1 MLNICWRYRYGMLL
15 QLSTLPTD
23 MEGATTF
30 ENIVNLIGAGM
41 RVRLLL
47 LARLKTV
54 EITEHA
60 LGLKQVH
67 FLHLL
72 LIKSLLTEDIFGIH
86 TILHLCERLHTRPPG
101 VCSKTHC
108 RKSFA
113 CCLCLQNPWKPVV
126 NVSDRPLESY
136 IGQ

>member
-1 MLNICWRYRYGMLL
+1 MLNICWCYHYGMLL

-23 MEGATTF
+23 MEGATTL
-30 ENIVNLIGAGM
+30 ENIVNFVGAGM

-47 LARLKTV
+47 LAGFKTV

-72 LIKSLLTEDIFGIH
+72 LVKNLLAEDMFGLH
-86 TILHLCERLHTRPPG
+86 TVLHLCSRSHTYSPDPTPRGIVANLSPA
-101 VCSKTHC
+101 VYACSAIDSRTTPY
-108 RKSFA
+108 RS
-113 CCLCLQNPWKPVV
+113 
-126 NVSDRPLESY
+126 
-136 IGQ
+136 